1 MSNFKSD
8 EQHQM
13 NLKAL
18 GRMGGIVMLYFG
30 VVYLAAYTNIE
41 LYPMRL
47 PWFVIVIIV
56 GGFYIVPR
64 ARKVMRAFEDNIKT
78 ESE

>member
-1 MSNFKSD
+1 MSIFKSE
-8 EQHQM
+8 EQHKD

-18 GRMGGIVMLYFG
+18 GRMGGIVVLYF
-30 VVYLAAYTNIE
+30 VLVYLAVYTNIE

-64 ARKVMRAFEDNIKT
+64 ARAVMRAFEDNMKPD
-78 ESE
+78 SE